1 MEGKKNNKRIAK
13 LLKKAKGVT
22 MLALV
27 VTIIVLLIL
36 AAITLSLAVGENGII
51 KRAQLARDKAKN
63 ASIAEEEEIN
73 KVIEEIN
80 SSKNGS
86 LVALSLTPFIAQ
98 VQKGDKIEMIATIG
112 IAGTIKLMGRNKN
125 TYLTV
130 EKIY

>member
-1 MEGKKNNKRIAK
+1 MWQGPD
-13 LLKKAKGVT
+13 T
-22 MLALV
+22 
-27 VTIIVLLIL
+27 
-36 AAITLSLAVGENGII
+36 
-51 KRAQLARDKAKN
+51 
-63 ASIAEEEEIN
+63 IAECILKLN
-73 KVIEEIN
+73 VYRNNTITKGKEIN

-112 IAGTIKLMGRNKN
+112 IAGTILLIGRNKN

>member
-1 MEGKKNNKRIAK
+1 MWQGPDIIAECILKLNVYHNNAIT
-13 LLKKAKGVT
+13 KAK
-22 MLALV
+22 
-27 VTIIVLLIL
+27 
-36 AAITLSLAVGENGII
+36 
-51 KRAQLARDKAKN
+51 
-63 ASIAEEEEIN
+63 
-73 KVIEEIN
+73 EIN

-98 VQKGDKIEMIATIG
+98 VQKGDKIEMITTIG